1 MHQQLR
7 HQCWIV
13 AAAAVVLFTNLG
25 AVALWD
31 EDEPLYASC
40 AREMLQR
47 GDWVVPTFNGEMF
60 PEKPP
65 LMFWLMMGCFRLFG
79 VTELAARFSSAVLG
93 VGTALLT
100 YHLGRLLFRAEVG
113 LWAGLIVVT
122 SIIFTV
128 SGRAATVDS
137 ALVFLT
143 TAAILCLVAGGLV
156 QQWAVGSRQ
165 SAVPL
170 HSPLSTLHS
179 PLSTFHFVLFY
190 ACLGL
195 AVLAKGPIGLVLP
208 LAMIGLFLLIANHSS
223 SKFGWS
229 DFGWPGSSASEP
241 PETRGSGGSPTNV
254 TMLRMVPRRCP
265 STPATRRSPL
275 SILHSPLLG
284 IVDPRNVLR
293 IAWRMRP
300 LTAVVVVGAIALP
313 WYVLVGLRTDGA
325 FLAEFLGQQ
334 NLGRALKP
342 LQGHSGPFY
351 YYLPAI
357 AIGFFPWSVFL
368 APTLIESV
376 RRIRRNHATKME
388 TLFVLCWLV
397 VFVAFWSIPSTKLPH
412 YVLTAYP
419 ALALLTAVFV
429 DAWITDP
436 ACVSRWWI
444 RSATVTLVVVGIGMV
459 VALPIVAYIFLP
471 GEWMLGLVGVVLV
484 VGGALSLLFAERGRR
499 FQSMAACA
507 ATAVVFLT
515 AMFGF
520 AALRVDRYQNAPV
533 LTAEIRKASPGRP
546 HLAGYRFFR
555 ESLVFYAG
563 EPVPRCENAAQ
574 LQEFLQGAKH
584 PYVVTTDEYEEE
596 VRRQFPGEFSVLI
609 RQARFLHSGEVV
621 VLARRRDQGVPQI
634 AAERGAATKR

>member
-7 HQCWIV
+7 HQLWIA

-47 GDWVVPTFNGEMF
+47 GDWVVPTFNGQVF

-65 LMFWLMMGCFRLFG
+65 LMFWLMMGCFKLFG
-79 VTELAARFSSAVLG
+79 VTELAARFSSAALG

-100 YHLGRLLFRAEVG
+100 YHLGRVLFRAEVG

-143 TAAILCLVAGGLV
+143 TAAMLCFVAGGLARQSAV
-156 QQWAVGSRQ
+156 GSGQSAVGSRQ
-165 SAVPL
+165 SAVSL
-170 HSPLSTLHS
+170 QSPLSTIHY
-179 PLSTFHFVLFY
+179 PLSTIHSVLFY

-208 LAMIGLFLLIANHSS
+208 LAMIGVFLLIANHSS
-223 SKFGWS
+223 SRFGWS
-229 DFGWPGSSASEP
+229 DFGWPGSSAGEP
-241 PETRGSGGSPTNV
+241 PETRGSGGS
-254 TMLRMVPRRCP
+254 LR
-265 STPATRRSPL
+265 STPATRPLSTLDSPL
-275 SILHSPLLG
+275 STHHSPLFS
-284 IVDPRNVLR
+284 IFAPRAVLR
-293 IAWRMRP
+293 IARQMRP

-357 AIGFFPWSVFL
+357 AVGFFPWSVFL

-376 RRIRRNHATKME
+376 RRIRRNHPAKME

-419 ALALLTAVFV
+419 ALALLTAVFI

-436 ACVSRWWI
+436 ACVGRWWI
-444 RSATVTLVVVGIGMV
+444 RSATVTLIVVGVGMV
-459 VALPIVAYIFLP
+459 VALPIVAHIFLP

-484 VGGALSLLFAERGRR
+484 VGGGLSLFYAERGRR
-499 FQSMAACA
+499 FQTMAACA
-507 ATAVVFLT
+507 VTAVIFLT

-533 LTAEIRKASPGRP
+533 LTAEIRRTSPGRP
-546 HLAGYRFFR
+546 RLAGYRFFR

-574 LQEFLQGAKH
+574 LQEFLHGAEC

-609 RQARFLHSGEVV
+609 RRPRFLHSGEVV
-621 VLARRRDQGVPQI
+621 VLVGCRDQGVPQI
-634 AAERGAATKR
+634 ATERGAGTNRH

>member
-1 MHQQLR
+1 VHQQLR

-143 TAAILCLVAGGLV
+143 TAAILCLVAGGLGR
-156 QQWAVGSRQ
+156 QWAVGSRQ

-170 HSPLSTLHS
+170 HSPFSTLHS
-179 PLSTFHFVLFY
+179 PLSTLSSPLSTLHFVLFY

-195 AVLAKGPIGLVLP
+195 AVLAKGPVGLVLP
-208 LAMIGLFLLIANHSS
+208 LAMIGLFLLIANRLQQ
-223 SKFGWS
+223 
-229 DFGWPGSSASEP
+229 PVGSRQWAV
-241 PETRGSGGSPTNV
+241 GS
-254 TMLRMVPRRCP
+254 
-265 STPATRRSPL
+265 RSPL
-275 SILHSPLLG
+275 ATLHSPLLG
-284 IVDPRNVLR
+284 IFDPRNLVR
-293 IAWRMRP
+293 IAWQMRP
-300 LTAVVVVGAIALP
+300 LTAIVVVGAVALP

-342 LQGHSGPFY
+342 LQGHSGPCY
-351 YYLPAI
+351 YYLLAI

-376 RRIRRNHATKME
+376 RRIRQNHPTKME
-388 TLFVLCWLV
+388 TIFVLCWLV

-436 ACVSRWWI
+436 ACASRWWI
-444 RSATVTLVVVGIGMV
+444 RSATVTLVVVGVGML
-459 VALPIVAYIFLP
+459 VALPIVARIFLP
-471 GEWMLGLVGVVLV
+471 GEWILGLVGVVLV
-484 VGGALSLLFAERGRR
+484 VGGGLSLFYAERGRR

-546 HLAGYRFFR
+546 RLAGYRFFS

-574 LQEFLQGAKH
+574 LQEFLHGAKH

-596 VRRQFPGEFSVLI
+596 VRQHYPGEFFVLI
-609 RQARFLHSGEVV
+609 RRPRFLQSGEVV
-621 VLARRRDQGVPQI
+621 VLARHRDQGVPQI
-634 AAERGAATKR
+634 ATEPGAGTKR